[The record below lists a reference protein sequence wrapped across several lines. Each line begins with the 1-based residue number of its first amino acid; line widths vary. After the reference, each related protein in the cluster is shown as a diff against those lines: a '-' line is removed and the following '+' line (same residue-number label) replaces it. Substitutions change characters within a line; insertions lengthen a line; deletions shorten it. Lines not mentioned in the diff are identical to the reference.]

1 MAMMLRRLA
10 PERSGP
16 EGEPLSSRGD
26 GAARAA
32 AEDQGPGAQGLQS
45 VKVAVRV
52 RPLVPAER
60 VAGARPCVRLLA
72 PPPSGPGQRPALP
85 QLVIGKDKHF
95 TFDAAYG
102 QGGTQA
108 EIFDEMAAPL
118 VQRIFEGYNATV
130 FAYGQTGSG
139 KTYTMGSSNKAVS
152 GGEGEEVGMLPRA
165 INAIFR
171 RCEQERQD
179 AAGGGL
185 LAPAP
190 ECLLRVSFVEIYNEE
205 LKDLLEPSTSPKQ
218 ISVREDGQ
226 GSVVI
231 SGVTERVVS
240 SFEQAMRALSEGCLA
255 RSTGATAMNEQSS
268 RSHAIFTLLY
278 ERLLTAN
285 TDDDDDGGVGG
296 GGAAPEYITSKFHMV
311 DLAGSERNKRTV
323 IIDDVTGDD
332 CSRPAVATATAT
344 ACALHS
350 HQPLVVEV
358 AGISC
363 TSDRSVCATAL
374 CACVRVCDAR
384 ARDAPV
390 PPPPPPPPPPLLPR
404 EQHNSG
410 RRFQES
416 VAINQGLLALG
427 NVISALGDE
436 RKRLRGGRRGGKAGG
451 ALLPPMHVPYRE
463 SKLTRILQDSLGG
476 AHPPPAAAAPP
487 PPPRPAI
494 DQQAGGRHV
503 YVCMYAQC

>member
-10 PERSGP
+10 SGRPGP
-16 EGEPLSSRGD
+16 EGE
-26 GAARAA
+26 AA
-32 AEDQGPGAQGLQS
+32 AAAAAADQGPGAQGLQS

-52 RPLVPAER
+52 RPLMPAER
-60 VAGARPCVRLLA
+60 VAGARPCVRLLV

-108 EIFDEMAAPL
+108 QIFDEMAAPL

-185 LAPAP
+185 LPPAP

-231 SGVTERVVS
+231 SGVTERVVG

-278 ERLLTAN
+278 ERLLTTN
-285 TDDDDDGGVGG
+285 TDDDDDDERGG

-323 IIDDVTGDD
+323 IVDDVTDDD

-344 ACALHS
+344 ACAPPS
-350 HQPLVVEV
+350 HQHALVVVVV

-363 TSDRSVCATAL
+363 TSDRCVCHRTVCMYAT
-374 CACVRVCDAR
+374 R
-384 ARDAPV
+384 ARDAHV
-390 PPPPPPPPPPLLPR
+390 
-404 EQHNSG
+404 
-410 RRFQES
+410 RR
-416 VAINQGLLALG
+416 A
-427 NVISALGDE
+427 
-436 RKRLRGGRRGGKAGG
+436 RRRRRRRRC
-451 ALLPPMHVPYRE
+451 YRE
-463 SKLTRILQDSLGG
+463 GSTTAAG
-476 AHPPPAAAAPP
+476 ASRSRWRSTKGCWPS
-487 PPPRPAI
+487 
-494 DQQAGGRHV
+494 V
-503 YVCMYAQC
+503 T